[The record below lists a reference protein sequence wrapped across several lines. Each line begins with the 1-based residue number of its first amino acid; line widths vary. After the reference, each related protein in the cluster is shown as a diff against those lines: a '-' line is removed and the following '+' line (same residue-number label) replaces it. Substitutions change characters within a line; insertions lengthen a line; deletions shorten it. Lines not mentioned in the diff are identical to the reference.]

1 MKLNIAKKAA
11 ILTVALSALVAAE
24 TLTGRDIVQ
33 KVKDRPDGDTRSSEL
48 QMTLINKSGS
58 KRERKIM
65 SFAMDEGK
73 DTKQI
78 MFFRYPNDVKGTGF
92 LTVDYDDINKD
103 DDKWLYLPAMKKTR
117 RISGKSSKTDYFMG
131 SDFTYDDIGKRN
143 VDEDTHTLVREEK
156 VDGHDCW
163 VVESTPKKG
172 DEIYSKKI
180 SWIRKD
186 CLIAA
191 KVEYYDKLGKL
202 HRALQVESVVQVDG
216 FWSIGKMNME
226 NVQTKHKT
234 VLEFGNL
241 KFNIPVDAKTFT
253 VNRLERGL

>member
-1 MKLNIAKKAA
+1 MNMKFAKTAA
-11 ILTVALSALVAAE
+11 TIIVALSAMVSAE

-33 KVKDRPDGDTRSSEL
+33 KVHDRPDGDTRNSEL
-48 QMTLINKSGS
+48 SMTLINKSGA
-58 KRERKIM
+58 KRERKIT
-65 SFAMDEGK
+65 SFAMDVGK

-131 SDFTYDDIGKRN
+131 SDFTYDDVGQRN
-143 VDEDTHTLVREEK
+143 IDEDTHKLLREEK
-156 VDGHDCW
+156 VDGIDCW
-163 VVESTPKKG
+163 VIESVPKKG
-172 DEIYSKKI
+172 DEIFSKKI

-202 HRALQVESVVQVDG
+202 HRSLKVENVVQVDG
-216 FWSIGKMNME
+216 FWSIAKMSME
-226 NVQTKHKT
+226 NVQTNHKT
-234 VLEFGNL
+234 LLEFGDI
-241 KFNIPVDAKTFT
+241 KFNIPLDAKTFT
-253 VNRLERGL
+253 VPRLERGL

>member
-1 MKLNIAKKAA
+1 MNMKFAKTAA
-11 ILTVALSALVAAE
+11 TIIVALSAMVSAE

-33 KVKDRPDGDTRSSEL
+33 KVHDRPDGDTRSSEL
-48 QMTLINKSGS
+48 SMTLINKSGA
-58 KRERKIM
+58 KRERKIT
-65 SFAMDEGK
+65 SFAMDVGK

-143 VDEDTHTLVREEK
+143 VDEDTHKLVREENAN
-156 VDGHDCW
+156 GHDYW
-163 VVESTPKKG
+163 VIESTPKKSG
-172 DEIYSKKI
+172 EIFSKKLI
-180 SWIRKD
+180 WIRKD
-186 CLIAA
+186 CDVVE
-191 KVEYYDKLGKL
+191 KVEFYDKLGKL
-202 HRALQVESVVQVDG
+202 HRQMVSSDIKKVDG
-216 FWSIGKMNME
+216 FWTVGKMEMK
-226 NVQTKHKT
+226 NVQTGHSTELLFLDPKY
-234 VLEFGNL
+234 
-241 KFNIPVDAKTFT
+241 NIQLDSKIFS

>member
-1 MKLNIAKKAA
+1 MNMKFAKTATT
-11 ILTVALSALVAAE
+11 IIVALSAMVSAE

-33 KVKDRPDGDTRSSEL
+33 KVHDRPDGDTRSSEL
-48 QMTLINKSGS
+48 SMTLINKSGA
-58 KRERKIM
+58 KRERKIT
-65 SFAMDEGK
+65 SFAMDVGK

-131 SDFTYDDIGKRN
+131 SDFTYDDVGQRN
-143 VDEDTHTLVREEK
+143 IDEDTHKLLREEK
-156 VDGHDCW
+156 VNGIDCW
-163 VVESTPKKG
+163 VVESVPKKG
-172 DEIYSKKI
+172 DEIFSKKI

-202 HRALQVESVVQVDG
+202 HRALKVENVVQVDG
-216 FWSIGKMNME
+216 FWSIAKMSME
-226 NVQTKHKT
+226 NVQTNHKT
-234 VLEFGNL
+234 LLEFGDI
-241 KFNIPVDAKTFT
+241 KFNIPLDAKTFT
-253 VNRLERGL
+253 VPRLERGL

>member
-1 MKLNIAKKAA
+1 MDLKMVRNGA
-11 ILTVALSALVAAE
+11 ILVVALVSFVAAE
-24 TLTGRDIVQ
+24 SLSGRDIVQ

-48 QMTLINKSGS
+48 SMTLINKGGS
-58 KRERKIM
+58 KRERKIS
-65 SFAMDEGK
+65 SFAMDVGK

-92 LTVDYDDINKD
+92 LTVDYDDISKD

-131 SDFTYDDIGKRN
+131 SDFTYDDVGQRN
-143 VDEDTHTLVREEK
+143 VDEDTHTLLREEK
-156 VDGHDCW
+156 VDGVDCW
-163 VVESTPKKG
+163 VIESVPKKG
-172 DEIYSKKI
+172 DEIFSKKV

-202 HRALQVESVVQVDG
+202 HRFLKVEKVTQVDG
-216 FWSIGKMNME
+216 FWAIAKMSME
-226 NVQTKHKT
+226 NVQTSHKT
-234 VLEFGNL
+234 ILEFNDL
-241 KFNIPVDAKTFT
+241 KFNIPLDAKTFT
-253 VNRLERGL
+253 VPRLERGL

>member
-1 MKLNIAKKAA
+1 MNMKFAKTAA
-11 ILTVALSALVAAE
+11 TIIVALSAMVSAE

-33 KVKDRPDGDTRSSEL
+33 KMHDRPDGDTRSSEL
-48 QMTLINKSGS
+48 SMTLINKSGA
-58 KRERKIM
+58 KRERKIT
-65 SFAMDEGK
+65 SFAMDVGK

-131 SDFTYDDIGKRN
+131 SDFTYDDVGQRN
-143 VDEDTHTLVREEK
+143 IDEDTHKLLREEK
-156 VDGHDCW
+156 VNGVDCW
-163 VVESTPKKG
+163 VIESVPKKS
-172 DEIYSKKI
+172 DEIFSKKI

-202 HRALQVESVVQVDG
+202 HRSLKVENVVQVDG
-216 FWSIGKMNME
+216 FWSIAKMSME
-226 NVQTKHKT
+226 NVQTNHKT
-234 VLEFGNL
+234 LLEFGDI
-241 KFNIPVDAKTFT
+241 KFNIPLDAKTFT
-253 VNRLERGL
+253 VPRLERGL

>member
-1 MKLNIAKKAA
+1 MSMKFTKTAA
-11 ILTVALSALVAAE
+11 TIIVALSAMVSAE

-33 KVKDRPDGDTRSSEL
+33 KVHDRPDGDTRSSEL
-48 QMTLINKSGS
+48 SMTLINKSGA
-58 KRERKIM
+58 KRERKIT
-65 SFAMDEGK
+65 SFAMDVGK

-131 SDFTYDDIGKRN
+131 SDFTYDDVGQRN
-143 VDEDTHTLVREEK
+143 IDEDTHKFLREEK
-156 VDGHDCW
+156 VDGIDCW
-163 VVESTPKKG
+163 VVESVPKKG
-172 DEIYSKKI
+172 DEIFSKKI

-202 HRALQVESVVQVDG
+202 HRALKVENVVQVDG
-216 FWSIGKMNME
+216 FWSIAKMSME
-226 NVQTKHKT
+226 NVQTNHKT
-234 VLEFGNL
+234 LLEFGDI
-241 KFNIPVDAKTFT
+241 KFNIPLDAKTFT
-253 VNRLERGL
+253 VPRLERGL

>member
-1 MKLNIAKKAA
+1 MNMKMVKMA
-11 ILTVALSALVAAE
+11 TVLALAFGSMVAAE
-24 TLTGRDIVQ
+24 TLSGRDIVQ

-48 QMTLINKSGS
+48 SMTLINKGGS
-58 KRERKIM
+58 KRERKIS
-65 SFAMDEGK
+65 SFAMDVGK

-131 SDFTYDDIGKRN
+131 SDFTYDDVGQRN
-143 VDEDTHTLVREEK
+143 IDEEEK
-156 VDGHDCW
+156 VDGIDCW
-163 VVESTPKKG
+163 VVESVPKKG
-172 DEIYSKKI
+172 DEIFSKKI

-202 HRALQVESVVQVDG
+202 HRSLKVENVVQVDG
-216 FWSIGKMNME
+216 FWSIAKMSME
-226 NVQTKHKT
+226 NVQTNHKT
-234 VLEFGNL
+234 LLEFGDI
-241 KFNIPVDAKTFT
+241 KFNIPLDAKTFT
-253 VNRLERGL
+253 VPRLERGL

>member
-1 MKLNIAKKAA
+1 MDLKMVKKGA
-11 ILTVALSALVAAE
+11 ILVVALASFVAAE
-24 TLTGRDIVQ
+24 SLSGRDIVQ

-48 QMTLINKSGS
+48 QMTLINKGGS
-58 KRERKIM
+58 KRERKIT
-65 SFAMDEGK
+65 SFAMDVGK

-131 SDFTYDDIGKRN
+131 SDFTYDDVGQRN
-143 VDEDTHTLVREEK
+143 IDEDTHTFVREEK
-156 VDGHDCW
+156 VDGVDCW
-163 VVESTPKKG
+163 VVESVPKKS
-172 DEIYSKKI
+172 DEIFSKKI
-180 SWIRKD
+180 MWIRKD

-202 HRALQVESVVQVDG
+202 HRLLKVESVVQVDG
-216 FWSIGKMNME
+216 FWAIGKMTME
-226 NVQTKHKT
+226 NVQSNHKT
-234 VLEFGNL
+234 ILEFGEL
-241 KFNIPVDAKTFT
+241 KFNIPLDAKTFT
-253 VNRLERGL
+253 VPRLERGL

>member
-1 MKLNIAKKAA
+1 MNMKFAKTAA
-11 ILTVALSALVAAE
+11 TIIVALSAMVSAE

-33 KVKDRPDGDTRSSEL
+33 KVHERPNGDTRSSEL
-48 QMTLINKSGS
+48 SMTLINKSGA
-58 KRERKIM
+58 KRERKIT
-65 SFAMDEGK
+65 SFAMDVGK

-131 SDFTYDDIGKRN
+131 SDFTYDDVGQRN
-143 VDEDTHTLVREEK
+143 IDEDTHKLLREEK
-156 VDGHDCW
+156 VDGIDCW
-163 VVESTPKKG
+163 VVESVPKKG
-172 DEIYSKKI
+172 DEIFSKKI

-191 KVEYYDKLGKL
+191 KMEYYDKLGKL
-202 HRALQVESVVQVDG
+202 HRALKVENVVQVDG
-216 FWSIGKMNME
+216 FWSIAKMGME
-226 NVQTKHKT
+226 NVQTNHKT
-234 VLEFGNL
+234 LLEFGDI
-241 KFNIPVDAKTFT
+241 KFNIPLDAKTFT
-253 VNRLERGL
+253 VPRLERGL

>member
-1 MKLNIAKKAA
+1 MNLNFAKKMAV
-11 ILTVALSALVAAE
+11 LVVAMTAFVTAE

-33 KVKDRPDGDTRSSEL
+33 KTHDRPDGDTRSSEL
-48 QMTLINKSGS
+48 SMTLINKSGS
-58 KRERKIM
+58 KRERKIT
-65 SFAMDEGK
+65 SFAMDVGK

-131 SDFTYDDIGKRN
+131 SDFTYDDVGKRN
-143 VDEDTHTLVREEK
+143 VDEDTHTLLREEK
-156 VDGHDCW
+156 VDGIDCW
-163 VVESTPKKG
+163 VVESVPKKG

-180 SWIRKD
+180 EWIRKD

-202 HRALQVESVVQVDG
+202 HRSLKVEKVTQVDG
-216 FWSIGKMNME
+216 FWAIEKMTME
-226 NVQTKHKT
+226 NVQTNHTT
-234 VLEFGNL
+234 VLEFGEI
-241 KFNIPVDAKTFT
+241 KFNIPLDAKTFT

>member
-1 MKLNIAKKAA
+1 MNMKFAKTAA
-11 ILTVALSALVAAE
+11 TIIVALSAMVSAE
-24 TLTGRDIVQ
+24 TLTGHDIVQ
-33 KVKDRPDGDTRSSEL
+33 KVHDRPDGDTRSSEL
-48 QMTLINKSGS
+48 SMTLINKSGA
-58 KRERKIM
+58 KRERKIT
-65 SFAMDEGK
+65 SFAMDVGK

-131 SDFTYDDIGKRN
+131 SDFTYDDVGQRN
-143 VDEDTHTLVREEK
+143 IDEDTHKLLREEK
-156 VDGHDCW
+156 VDGIDCW
-163 VVESTPKKG
+163 VVESVPKKG
-172 DEIYSKKI
+172 DEIFSKKI

-202 HRALQVESVVQVDG
+202 HRALKVENVVQVEG
-216 FWSIGKMNME
+216 FWSIAKMSME
-226 NVQTKHKT
+226 NVQTNHKT
-234 VLEFGNL
+234 LLEFGDI
-241 KFNIPVDAKTFT
+241 KFNIPLDAKTFT
-253 VNRLERGL
+253 VPRLERGL

>member
-1 MKLNIAKKAA
+1 MNMKFAKTAA
-11 ILTVALSALVAAE
+11 TIIVALSAMVSAE

-33 KVKDRPDGDTRSSEL
+33 KVHDRPDGDTRSSEL
-48 QMTLINKSGS
+48 SMTLINKSGA
-58 KRERKIM
+58 KRERKIT
-65 SFAMDEGK
+65 SFAMDVGK
-73 DTKQI
+73 DIKQI

-131 SDFTYDDIGKRN
+131 SDFTYDDVGQRN
-143 VDEDTHTLVREEK
+143 IDEDTHKLLREEK
-156 VDGHDCW
+156 VDGIDCW
-163 VVESTPKKG
+163 VVESVPKKG
-172 DEIYSKKI
+172 DEIFSKKI

-202 HRALQVESVVQVDG
+202 HRALKVENVVQVDG
-216 FWSIGKMNME
+216 FWSIAKMSME
-226 NVQTKHKT
+226 NVQTNHKT
-234 VLEFGNL
+234 LLEFGNI
-241 KFNIPVDAKTFT
+241 KFNIPLDAKTFT
-253 VNRLERGL
+253 VPRLERGL